1 MRALGMAE
9 QLQETVSNT
18 VLARECVRELKVKYP
33 NFSSAQ
39 IAKQIGMSQPTF
51 SRIENGQ
58 TNPSL
63 NSISKLLSAIGKSH
77 KISEAIEIANPSL
90 ASTLKENLS
99 HNIDTPVM
107 GGELAKYF
115 SNTEY
120 RNILL
125 LALSRSGT
133 TRDEVQG
140 EYGNAGIKKLEE
152 MLNSAILSESRG
164 IVKANEE
171 KVTFDQ
177 DILRDSLLSCIAEK
191 YDVEKFGQDENWL
204 SFQTESVNKNKAMAL
219 IRSKLQKTYKEIK
232 EEILYSPDY
241 FGNDK
246 VFIGMVADSLLKE
259 PSDSSEVK
267 Q

>member
-1 MRALGMAE
+1 MAE
-9 QLQETVSNT
+9 QLGSNISNT
-18 VLARECVRELKVKYP
+18 VLGRDCVRELKLKYP
-33 NFSSAQ
+33 KYSSAQ
-39 IAKQIGMSQPTF
+39 IAKEIGMSQPTF

-63 NSISKLLSAIGKSH
+63 NSVSKLLSAIGKSH
-77 KISEAIEIANPSL
+77 KIAEAIEIANPSL

-107 GGELAKYF
+107 GGELAKFF
-115 SNTEY
+115 SSSEY

-125 LALSRSGT
+125 LALTRSGT

-152 MLNSAILSESRG
+152 MLEVTILSESRG
-164 IVKANEE
+164 IIKANDD

-177 DILRDSLLSCIAEK
+177 EILRDSLLSCVAQS

-204 SFQTESVNKNKAMAL
+204 SFQSESVDKTKAMAL
-219 IRSKLQKTYKEIK
+219 IRSKLQKTYREIK
-232 EEILYSPDY
+232 EEILYSSDY
-241 FGNDK
+241 YGNDK